1 MEPTEFF
8 KKKNQRWQSFPI
20 GFYGKLLIL
29 LTKIGKQRVKYGW
42 KEYDDFVCI
51 ELEMLMGH
59 QSKSYVQAFRGSY

>member
-1 MEPTEFF
+1 MA
-8 KKKNQRWQSFPI
+8 KFPI

-29 LTKIGKQRVKYGW
+29 LTKTGKQRVKYGW

>member
-1 MEPTEFF
+1 
-8 KKKNQRWQSFPI
+8 
-20 GFYGKLLIL
+20 LLIL
-29 LTKIGKQRVKYGW
+29 LTKTGKQRVKYGW